1 LLRPWAGSAIALAA
15 ERRPA
20 LVRCYGLHL
29 NAFAASEVKRVNGTP
44 FIISLHGNPDLDLRR
59 HWKGRS
65 DTEPWQARAQHWAL
79 LGIERVVVP
88 AADRVV
94 CAYRFIEPW
103 AHRMGARRVEVLY
116 NVVAPDALRPKL
128 DYALGDPPRII
139 VPGRQLD
146 RKDPMPVIE
155 ALPSLPELHC
165 TLVGRG
171 PRHAALR
178 ERAAQLGVADR
189 CEFLPAL
196 SNDELVGRLAN
207 YDVVVSVNDY
217 GGVSKVEIESALTG
231 MPVVTNAHPQED
243 RPELLEDDC
252 IVTTGDAASYAE
264 ALGRLLDDGG
274 LRERLGTRLRERAG
288 PLVDPEVTEAAH
300 ARLHA
305 EVAGLAAAVA
315 K

>member
-1 LLRPWAGSAIALAA
+1 
-15 ERRPA
+15 
-20 LVRCYGLHL
+20 VRCYGLHL
-29 NAFAASEVKRVNGTP
+29 NAFAAAEIKRAHGVP
-44 FIISLHGNPDLDLRR
+44 FIVSLHGNPDLDLRR
-59 HWKGRS
+59 HWRGPS
-65 DTEPWQARAQHWAL
+65 STEGWRTRAQYRAL
-79 LGIERVVVP
+79 LGVERVVVP
-88 AADRVV
+88 AADCIV
-94 CAYRFIEPW
+94 CVYRFIEPW
-103 AHRMGARRVEVLY
+103 ARRLGARRVEVLY

-155 ALPSLPELHC
+155 ALPALPELRC

-178 ERAAQLGVADR
+178 ERAAQLGVAER

-196 SNDELVGRLAN
+196 SNDELVGGLAG
-207 YDVVVSVNDY
+207 YDALVSVNDY
-217 GGVSKVEIESALTG
+217 GGVSKVEIEAALTG
-231 MPVVTNAHPQED
+231 MPVITNAHPQED

-252 IVTTGDAASYAE
+252 LVTAGDAASYVE
-264 ALGRLLDDGG
+264 ALRRLLDDGA
-274 LRERLGTRLRERAG
+274 LRERLGTALRERARR
-288 PLVDPEVTEAAH
+288 LVDPDVTEAAV

-305 EVAGLAAAVA
+305 EVAGLAAPLP